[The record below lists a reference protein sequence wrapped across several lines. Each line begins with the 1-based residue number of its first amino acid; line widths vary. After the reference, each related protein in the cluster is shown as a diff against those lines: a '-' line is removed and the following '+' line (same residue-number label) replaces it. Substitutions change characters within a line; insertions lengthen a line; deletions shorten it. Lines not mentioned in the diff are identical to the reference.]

1 MKLNSLKRGTMRA
14 WLAALLVAQL
24 SFLPWADARA
34 AETFDVGQYAGKVV
48 VVDFWASW
56 CVPCRRS
63 FPWLNAMHDKYAGQG
78 LVIVGVNLD
87 MEQGDATKFLEE
99 YPAEFAIV
107 YDRDKELARQYGVVA
122 MPSSYVIGRDGRVT
136 AKHMGFKV
144 KQQDEYEALIVEA
157 LQASGTD
164 NE

>member
-14 WLAALLVAQL
+14 WLAALVVVQL
-24 SFLPWADARA
+24 SLLPWAEARA
-34 AETFDVGQYAGKVV
+34 SEAFDVSQYSGKVV

-87 MEQGDATKFLEE
+87 MEQGDAARFLDE

-107 YDRDKELARQYGVVA
+107 YDANKELARQYGVVA

-157 LQASGTD
+157 LRASETD